1 MWHTRVLL
9 QRWLPALSMMLVST
23 ISYIDRNTLAVL
35 IPTIMR
41 DTGLSVE
48 QYTWVVSGFSIAYMI
63 GNPLW
68 GKLLDR
74 WGVRLGML
82 AAVGLWTLAS
92 TAHAWAWGF
101 ASLLLLRIVLG
112 FGEGA
117 TFPGALRT
125 VVQTLPA
132 SSRAR
137 GTALSYSGGALG
149 AVITPW
155 VVTPIFRAYGWP
167 AAFLFTGAV
176 GALWLLGWLWL
187 SRRPDLRGVPA
198 VQAAT
203 PIRWRDP
210 RLWAFIAIYSLG
222 AAPLGFVL
230 YTSSIYLSRV
240 FRIAQADL
248 GYYLWIPPLGW
259 EIGYFFWG
267 WYLDRR
273 VATRATY
280 RRIFTTGLLLSLPF
294 AFVPQVTSLP
304 LLLFALF
311 FAMFTTGAF
320 IVPAI
325 GYATLIFTTRQ
336 TGLIAGL
343 GAGSFSAVTAVV
355 MPICGRMFDRQ
366 DYAGAFFL
374 VTGLPVFG
382 YLLWHW
388 LDRES
393 GTP

>member
-1 MWHTRVLL
+1 
-9 QRWLPALSMMLVST
+9 MLVST

-41 DTGLSVE
+41 ETGLSVE
-48 QYTWVVSGFSIAYMI
+48 QYTWVVSGFSVAYMV

-125 VVQTLPA
+125 VVQTLPE

-149 AVITPW
+149 AIITPW

-167 AAFLFTGAV
+167 AAFLFTGAL
-176 GALWLLGWLWL
+176 GTAWLIWWAWL
-187 SRRPDLRGVPA
+187 STRPSLRVVPA
-198 VQAAT
+198 VEAVT
-203 PIRWRDP
+203 PISWRDP
-210 RLWAFIAIYSLG
+210 RIWAFIVIYSLG

-240 FRIAQADL
+240 FQIAQGDL

-280 RRIFTTGLLLSLPF
+280 RRIFTVGLLLSLPF

-304 LLLFALF
+304 FLLFALF

-325 GYATLIFTTRQ
+325 GYATLIFSTRQ

-366 DYAGAFFL
+366 EYGSAFLL
-374 VTGLPVFG
+374 VTGLPVLG
-382 YLLWHW
+382 YGLWRW
-388 LDRES
+388 LDGES
-393 GTP
+393 ISQ

>member
-1 MWHTRVLL
+1 
-9 QRWLPALSMMLVST
+9 MMLVST

-48 QYTWVVSGFSIAYMI
+48 QYAWVVSGFSIAYMV

-68 GKLLDR
+68 GRLLDR

-82 AAVGLWTLAS
+82 AAVSLWTLAS
-92 TAHAWAWGF
+92 TAHAWAFGF
-101 ASLLLLRIVLG
+101 VSLMLLRIVLG

-125 VVQTLPA
+125 VVQTLPE

-155 VVTPIFRAYGWP
+155 VVTPIFRAYGWQ

-176 GALWLLGWLWL
+176 GAAWLGWWLWL
-187 SRRPDLRGVPA
+187 SRVPA
-198 VQAAT
+198 LRAAPVVQSTANVS
-203 PIRWRDP
+203 WRDP
-210 RLWAFIAIYSLG
+210 RIWAFIVVYSLG

-240 FRIAQADL
+240 FHVVQGDL

-259 EIGYFFWG
+259 ELGYFFWG
-267 WYLDRR
+267 WFLDRR
-273 VATRATY
+273 VATRRTY
-280 RRIFTTGLLLSLPF
+280 SQIFTFGLLFSLPF
-294 AFVPQVTSLP
+294 ALVPRITSLP

-325 GYATLIFTTRQ
+325 GYATLIFSTRQ

-343 GAGSFSAVTAVV
+343 GAGSFSAVTAIV
-355 MPICGRMFDRQ
+355 MPICGRLFDRQ
-366 DYAGAFFL
+366 QYSEAFLL
-374 VTGLPVFG
+374 VTVLPVTG
-382 YLLWHW
+382 YGLWRW
-388 LDRES
+388 LDRD
-393 GTP
+393 

>member
-1 MWHTRVLL
+1 
-9 QRWLPALSMMLVST
+9 MMLVST

-41 DTGLSVE
+41 DTGLTVLEYS
-48 QYTWVVSGFSIAYMI
+48 WVVSGFSVAYMV

-68 GKLLDR
+68 GRVLDR

-82 AAVGLWTLAS
+82 AAVGIWTLAS
-92 TAHAWAWGF
+92 TAHGWAYGF
-101 ASLLLLRIVLG
+101 LSLMVLRIVLG

-125 VVQTLPA
+125 VVQTLPE
-132 SSRAR
+132 SSRSR

-155 VVTPIFRAYGWP
+155 VVTPIFQAYGWP
-167 AAFLFTGAV
+167 AAFLFTGAL
-176 GALWLLGWLWL
+176 GALWLGWWAWVSQRPSLRAAPMVEAAAPVSWL
-187 SRRPDLRGVPA
+187 
-198 VQAAT
+198 
-203 PIRWRDP
+203 DP
-210 RLWAFIAIYSLG
+210 RIWAFIVVYSLG

-230 YTSSIYLSRV
+230 YTSSIYLNRV
-240 FRIAQADL
+240 FHIAQGDL

-259 EIGYFFWG
+259 EVGYFFWG
-267 WYLDRR
+267 WFLDRR
-273 VATRATY
+273 KATRLTY
-280 RRIFTTGLLLSLPF
+280 SRIFTTGLVMSLPF
-294 AFVPQVTSLP
+294 ALVPQITSLP

-320 IVPAI
+320 IVPAL
-325 GYATLIFTTRQ
+325 GYATLIFSTRQ

-355 MPICGRMFDRQ
+355 MPICGRMFDRHEYGQ
-366 DYAGAFFL
+366 AFLF
-374 VTGLPVFG
+374 VTSLPVMG
-382 YLLWHW
+382 YALWRW
-388 LDRES
+388 LDRN
-393 GTP
+393 

>member
-1 MWHTRVLL
+1 MH
-9 QRWLPALSMMLVST
+9 RWLPALSMMLVST

-41 DTGLSVE
+41 ETGLSVE
-48 QYTWVVSGFSIAYMI
+48 QYAWVVSAFSVAYMV

-68 GKLLDR
+68 GRLLDQ
-74 WGVRLGML
+74 WGVRVGML
-82 AAVGLWTLAS
+82 AAVGIWTLAS
-92 TAHAWAWGF
+92 TAHAWAYGF
-101 ASLLLLRIVLG
+101 LSLLVLRVVLG

-125 VVQTLPA
+125 VVQTLPE
-132 SSRAR
+132 SCRAR

-176 GALWLLGWLWL
+176 GAAWLAWWAWL
-187 SRRPDLRGVPA
+187 SRRPELR
-198 VQAAT
+198 AA
-203 PIRWRDP
+203 PVVEAAASVSWRDP
-210 RLWAFIAIYSLG
+210 RIWAFIAVYSFG

-240 FRIAQADL
+240 FQITQGDL

-273 VATRATY
+273 VATRRTY
-280 RRIFTTGLLLSLPF
+280 SRIFTIGLLLSLPF
-294 AFVPQVTSLP
+294 ALVPQITSLP
-304 LLLFALF
+304 LVLFALF

-325 GYATLIFTTRQ
+325 GYATLMFSTRQ

-366 DYAGAFFL
+366 DYASAFLL
-374 VTGLPVFG
+374 VTALPVIG
-382 YLLWHW
+382 YGLWRW
-388 LDRES
+388 LDR
-393 GTP
+393 TPFHPSAALVL

>member
-1 MWHTRVLL
+1 
-9 QRWLPALSMMLVST
+9 MMLVST
-23 ISYIDRNTLAVL
+23 ISYIDRHTLAVL

-41 DTGLSVE
+41 DTGLTVE
-48 QYTWVVSGFSIAYMI
+48 QYAWVVSGFSLAYMG

-68 GKLLDR
+68 GRILDR
-74 WGVRLGML
+74 WGVRFGML
-82 AAVGLWTLAS
+82 AGVGIWTVAS
-92 TAHAWAWGF
+92 TAHAWAYGF
-101 ASLLLLRIVLG
+101 VSLVLLRIVLG

-125 VVQTLPA
+125 VVQTLPE
-132 SSRAR
+132 SCRAR

-167 AAFLFTGAV
+167 AAFLFTGATG
-176 GALWLLGWLWL
+176 GAWLIWWAWL
-187 SRRPDLRGVPA
+187 SRRPELR
-198 VQAAT
+198 AT
-203 PIRWRDP
+203 PVAEAVAPVSWRDK
-210 RLWAFIAIYSLG
+210 RIWAYIAIYSLG

-240 FRIAQADL
+240 FKIAQGDL

-259 EIGYFFWG
+259 EIGYFFWA

-273 VATRATY
+273 VATRGTY
-280 RRIFTTGLLLSLPF
+280 SRIFTIGLLLSLPF
-294 AFVPQVTSLP
+294 ALVPQITSLP

-325 GYATLIFTTRQ
+325 GYATLMFSTRQ

-355 MPICGRMFDRQ
+355 MPICGRFFDRQ
-366 DYAGAFFL
+366 EYGSAFLL
-374 VTGLPVFG
+374 VTALPVIG
-382 YLLWHW
+382 YSLWRW
-388 LDRES
+388 LDRPPN
-393 GTP
+393 G

>member
-1 MWHTRVLL
+1 MH
-9 QRWLPALSMMLVST
+9 RWLPALSMMLVST

-41 DTGLSVE
+41 DTGLTVE
-48 QYTWVVSGFSIAYMI
+48 QYSWVVSGFSIAYML
-63 GNPLW
+63 GNPFW
-68 GKLLDR
+68 GRVLDR

-82 AAVGLWTLAS
+82 AAVGIWTLAS
-92 TAHAWAWGF
+92 TAHAWALGF
-101 ASLLLLRIVLG
+101 GVFLALRIVLG

-125 VVQTLPA
+125 VVQTLPET
-132 SSRAR
+132 SRAR

-155 VVTPIFRAYGWP
+155 VVTPIFKAYGWP

-176 GALWLLGWLWL
+176 GAAWLLWWAWL
-187 SRRPDLRGVPA
+187 SGRPELREAPP
-198 VQAAT
+198 VQQTA
-203 PIRWRDP
+203 RVSWRDP
-210 RLWAFIAIYSLG
+210 RIWAFIVIYSFG

-240 FRIAQADL
+240 FHIAQGDL

-259 EIGYFFWG
+259 EVGYFFWG

-273 VATRATY
+273 TATY
-280 RRIFTTGLLLSLPF
+280 STYSRIFAVGLVLSLPF
-294 AFVPQVTSLP
+294 ALVPQVTSLP

-325 GYATLIFTTRQ
+325 GYATLIFSTRQ

-355 MPICGRMFDRQ
+355 MPLCGRMFDQ
-366 DYAGAFFL
+366 KDYANAFLL
-374 VTGLPVFG
+374 VTALPVVG
-382 YLLWHW
+382 YLLWRW
-388 LDRES
+388 LDAAR
-393 GTP
+393 PRPA

>member
-1 MWHTRVLL
+1 MH
-9 QRWLPALSMMLVST
+9 RWLPALSMMLVST

-41 DTGLSVE
+41 DTGLTVE
-48 QYTWVVSGFSIAYMI
+48 QYSWVVSGFSIAYMI
-63 GNPLW
+63 GNPFW
-68 GKLLDR
+68 GRVLDR

-82 AAVGLWTLAS
+82 AAVGIWTLAS
-92 TAHAWAWGF
+92 TAHAWALGF
-101 ASLLLLRIVLG
+101 GMFLALRIVLG

-125 VVQTLPA
+125 VVQTLPET
-132 SSRAR
+132 SRAR

-155 VVTPIFRAYGWP
+155 VVTPIFKAYGWP

-176 GALWLLGWLWL
+176 GGAWLLWWTWL
-187 SRRPDLRGVPA
+187 SGRPELREAPP
-198 VQAAT
+198 VQQTA
-203 PIRWRDP
+203 RVSWRDP
-210 RLWAFIAIYSLG
+210 RIWAFIVIYSFG

-240 FRIAQADL
+240 FHIAQGDL

-259 EIGYFFWG
+259 EVGYFFWG

-273 VATRATY
+273 VATYSTY
-280 RRIFTTGLLLSLPF
+280 SRIFAVGLVMSLPF
-294 AFVPQVTSLP
+294 ALVTHVTYLP

-325 GYATLIFTTRQ
+325 GYATLVFSTRQ

-355 MPICGRMFDRQ
+355 MPLCGRLFDQ
-366 DYAGAFFL
+366 KDYASAFLL
-374 VTGLPVFG
+374 VTALPVVG
-382 YLLWHW
+382 YWLWRW
-388 LDRES
+388 LDAAR
-393 GTP
+393 PRPA

>member
-1 MWHTRVLL
+1 MN
-9 QRWLPALSMMLVST
+9 RWLPALSMMLVST
-23 ISYIDRNTLAVL
+23 ISYVDRNTLAVL

-48 QYTWVVSGFSIAYMI
+48 QYAWVVSAFSVAYML

-68 GKLLDR
+68 GRLLDH
-74 WGVRLGML
+74 WGVRAGML
-82 AAVGLWTLAS
+82 AAVSIWTLAS
-92 TAHAWAWGF
+92 TAHAWAYGF
-101 ASLLLLRIVLG
+101 LSLLVLRVVLG

-125 VVQTLPA
+125 VVQTLPE
-132 SSRAR
+132 SCRAR

-167 AAFLFTGAV
+167 AAFLFTGAT
-176 GALWLLGWLWL
+176 GAAWLIWWVWL
-187 SRRPDLRGVPA
+187 SRRPELRAMPVAEAVVP
-198 VQAAT
+198 VS
-203 PIRWRDP
+203 WRDP
-210 RLWAFIAIYSLG
+210 RIWAYIAVYSLG

-240 FRIAQADL
+240 FKIAQGDL

-273 VATRATY
+273 VATRRTY
-280 RRIFTTGLLLSLPF
+280 SRIFLAGLVMSLPF
-294 AFVPQVTSLP
+294 ALVPQITSLP

-320 IVPAI
+320 IVPAVS
-325 GYATLIFTTRQ
+325 YATLIFTTRQ

-355 MPICGRMFDRQ
+355 MPICGRFFDRQ
-366 DYAGAFFL
+366 DYASAFLL
-374 VTGLPVFG
+374 VTALPVLG
-382 YLLWHW
+382 YGLWRW
-388 LDRES
+388 LDRDS
-393 GTP
+393 NLTA

>member
-1 MWHTRVLL
+1 MLK
-9 QRWLPALSMMLVST
+9 RWLPALTMTLVST

-48 QYTWVVSGFSIAYMI
+48 QYTWVVAGFSWAYMLA
-63 GNPLW
+63 NPLW
-68 GKLLDR
+68 GRLLDR
-74 WGVRLGML
+74 WGVRAGML
-82 AAVGLWTLAS
+82 AAVGVWTLAS
-92 TAHAWAWGF
+92 TAHAWAYGF
-101 ASLLLLRIVLG
+101 FSLLLLRIVLG

-125 VVQTLPA
+125 VVQTLPET
-132 SSRAR
+132 SRAR
-137 GTALSYSGGALG
+137 GTALAYSGGALG

-176 GALWLLGWLWL
+176 GAAWLLWWTYL
-187 SRRPDLRGVPA
+187 SKRPELRALPA
-198 VQAAT
+198 VEAAE
-203 PIRWRDP
+203 PISWRDP
-210 RLWAFIAIYSLG
+210 RIWAFVAMYSLG

-240 FRIAQADL
+240 FHVAQGDL
-248 GYYLWIPPLGW
+248 GRYLWIPPLGW
-259 EIGYFFWG
+259 EVGYFFWA
-267 WYLDRR
+267 WYLDRQA
-273 VATRATY
+273 ATHRTY
-280 RRIFTTGLLLSLPF
+280 ARIFTVGLFLSLPF
-294 AFVPQVTSLP
+294 ALLPYITSLP

-325 GYATLIFTTRQ
+325 GYATLIFSTRQ

-343 GAGSFSAVTAVV
+343 GAGSFSAVTAIVL
-355 MPICGRMFDRQ
+355 PICGRLFDRQ
-366 DYAGAFFL
+366 DYANAFL
-374 VTGLPVFG
+374 LITALPVTG
-382 YLLWHW
+382 YALWRW
-388 LDRES
+388 LGRAN
-393 GTP
+393 